1 MEDSDSVAFAIIRE
15 EGAIRHARKILLRQ
29 GSTLFGTP
37 SPKQEAQ
44 VRAMENL
51 PRLNRL
57 SLRQLK
63 VKSWD
68 ALLRG
73 R

>member
-1 MEDSDSVAFAIIRE
+1 MRESVAYDIIME
-15 EGAIRHARKILLRQ
+15 EGAVGQMHEVIIHQ
-29 GSTLFGTP
+29 GSSLFGTP
-37 SPKQEAQ
+37 TPAQEAQ
-44 VRAMENL
+44 LRAIENL

-57 SLRQLK
+57 LSRTLK

>member
-1 MEDSDSVAFAIIRE
+1 MEDSDFVAFDIIRE
-15 EGAIRHARKILLRQ
+15 EGAICQARKILLRQ
-29 GSTLFGTP
+29 GRTLFGKP
-37 SPKQEAQ
+37 SSEQKSQLEAI
-44 VRAMENL
+44 ENL

-57 SLRQLK
+57 FMRTLK

>member
-1 MEDSDSVAFAIIRE
+1 MEDSDFVAFDIIRE
-15 EGAIRHARKILLRQ
+15 EGAICQARKMLLRQ

-57 SLRQLK
+57 FMRTLK